1 MRAATQPDTGMAKE
15 NTLRRRIIAFG
26 VTVLA
31 ALAVTAPLALLRP
44 VPAAAQFFPFFGP
57 FQPPPEAPKPPA
69 DYSRAPAPKKP
80 ETPPTTTVV
89 ILGDSMADWLAY
101 GLEDAFADSPEIGI
115 VRKHRAYSGLIRYEA
130 KSDLDWPHVAKDIL
144 NTEKPAA
151 IVMLLGLSD
160 RQALRD
166 KPGAK
171 GANPAEGQEQPPAD
185 AESPDLKIMA
195 PEAPRS
201 ANGSI
206 EFRSDQWAD
215 AYAKKVDEMMTALK
229 SKGIPV
235 IWVGLPPVRGPK
247 AMSDTAYLNDIYR
260 VRAEKAGIIYVDVW
274 DGFVDETGKFSTYG
288 PDVEGQTRSLR
299 APDGVFFTNF
309 GARKLAHYVER
320 ELSRV
325 MVARSTPFSFP
336 SDDGVQSG
344 SPAARPVAGPILPL
358 TATTVSTSEQL
369 LGGSNNSARP
379 NSPEPASSR
388 VLVKG
393 EPVAPL
399 KGRADDFVW
408 PLPGASASVQPPS
421 DKAPDMQ
428 PAPTPP
434 AGAKDGKKP
443 AAAGKQ
449 TKQES
454 PAAEGDASQTPAAP
468 APKKPPPAPR
478 EAQRPPA
485 PNFNPFGGLFR

>member
-1 MRAATQPDTGMAKE
+1 MTKE
-15 NTLRRRIIAFG
+15 NTIRRRVFAFG
-26 VTVLA
+26 FTLLV
-31 ALAVTAPLALLRP
+31 ALAVTVPLALLRP

-57 FQPPPEAPKPPA
+57 FQQPEVPKPPPA

-80 ETPPTTTVV
+80 ETPPTTTVL

-101 GLEDAFADSPEIGI
+101 GLEDAFSDSPEIGI
-115 VRKHRAYSGLIRYEA
+115 VRKHRAFSGLIRYEA

-144 NTEKPAA
+144 NAEKPAA
-151 IVMLLGLSD
+151 VVMLLGLSD
-160 RQALRD
+160 RQAIRD
-166 KPGAK
+166 RPGAK

-185 AESPDLKIMA
+185 AESPDLKIMT

-201 ANGSI
+201 ASGSI
-206 EFRSDQWAD
+206 EFRSDPWTD
-215 AYAKKVDEMMTALK
+215 AYAKRVDEMITVLK

-260 VRAEKAGIIYVDVW
+260 ARAEKAGIIYVDVW
-274 DGFVDETGKFSTYG
+274 DGFVDETGKYSTYG

-320 ELSRV
+320 ELGRV
-325 MVARSTPFSFP
+325 MAMRSVPFSFP
-336 SDDGVQSG
+336 SDNGVQSG

-369 LGGSNNSARP
+369 LGGSNNSAARP
-379 NSPEPASSR
+379 NSPEPAASR

-408 PLPGASASVQPPS
+408 PPPGSSASVQPPS
-421 DKAPDMQ
+421 DKAPDVQ
-428 PAPTPP
+428 TPPPAPP
-434 AGAKDGKKP
+434 AGKKP
-443 AAAGKQ
+443 AAPGKQ
-449 TKQES
+449 TKQDT
-454 PAAEGDASQTPAAP
+454 PAAEGDGSQAVAP
-468 APKKPPPAPR
+468 PPKKPQTLR
-478 EAQRPPA
+478 ETQRPPA

>member
-1 MRAATQPDTGMAKE
+1 MTKE
-15 NTLRRRIIAFG
+15 NTIRRRVFAFG
-26 VTVLA
+26 MTVLA
-31 ALAVTAPLALLRP
+31 AFAVSSPLALLRP

-57 FQPPPEAPKPPA
+57 FQPPPPEAPKPPT

-80 ETPPTTTVV
+80 ETPPTTTIV

-130 KSDLDWPHVAKDIL
+130 KSDLDWPHVAKDVL
-144 NTEKPAA
+144 TAEKPAA
-151 IVMLLGLSD
+151 VVVLLGLSD
-160 RQALRD
+160 RQAIRD

-171 GANPAEGQEQPPAD
+171 GANPAEGQEQPPVD

-215 AYAKKVDEMMTALK
+215 AYAKKVDEMIAALK

-260 VRAEKAGIIYVDVW
+260 ARAEKAGIIYVDVW
-274 DGFVDETGKFSTYG
+274 DGFVDEAGKYSTYG
-288 PDVEGQTRSLR
+288 PDVEGQTRTLR
-299 APDGVFFTNF
+299 TPDGVFFTDF

-320 ELSRV
+320 ELGRV

-336 SDDGVQSG
+336 SDDGVQPG
-344 SPAARPVAGPILPL
+344 GPAARPVAGPILPL
-358 TATTVSTSEQL
+358 TATTVSTTEQL
-369 LGGSNNSARP
+369 LGGSSNNAARS
-379 NSPEPASSR
+379 NSPESSASR

-408 PLPGASASVQPPS
+408 PPAGSSASVQPPS
-421 DKAPDMQ
+421 ENVPDVQAP
-428 PAPTPP
+428 PPPPP
-434 AGAKDGKKP
+434 AAKDGGKK
-443 AAAGKQ
+443 AAAPGTQ
-449 TKQES
+449 TKQDV
-454 PAAEGDASQTPAAP
+454 PAAEGDVGQTSAAP
-468 APKKPPPAPR
+468 VPKKPQPAAAAPR
-478 EAQRPPA
+478 EAPRSPA
-485 PNFNPFGGLFR
+485 PAGSSIFDPFGRLFR